1 MLSGKAS
8 EQSEFN
14 ANRVNSDS
22 KLKLDD
28 DANISKNSF
37 NKSKRR
43 IRFNSFSSS
52 SNPLYKRDNSS
63 LFRNYFNDSYEK
75 FVTEDDNE
83 IGTEEDTITLN
94 KSPIK
99 NNTSDDHSITL
110 NISKDKMLF
119 NNIQYDSFFI
129 HDIDP
134 FKETINSQKNYNNN
148 NGFTGNILDELKE
161 DEKKD
166 DKYIENSMIN
176 PNYYSERPPSY
187 CFDSP
192 KKESIRFNNSPK
204 KESVRFNDSPKKESV
219 RFNEEQLNPKNIK
232 PNRFKKGKKGKKNDT
247 TRELLK
253 NKFLKFVKKYA
264 SNSNNY
270 SLSDDVE
277 IEKSFYNFYDEN
289 FGKNDINFDTSICTY
304 EKNDGSQFNVTLND
318 LFDSRNEFDE
328 FKNSICIDNDNN
340 NEDITP
346 ISIIPRSS
354 SKSNTKKG
362 NTSFRYNSS
371 FVYDLNS
378 FGPGYDDNLNYACYN
393 ITTFIGDDFVMN
405 DEEENKKKNE
415 NLLSRLNEDEKKEEK
430 EEEEKKKKN
439 KKTTDSNSSAEN
451 NGKTPEKNSKLK
463 ENLMNLMESEAFKD
477 VLKDPNTLTQFLKG
491 ALIGYVDPKK
501 IDQTKDKLFKM
512 IDNNEI
518 EHIKKFVNNYVDIVE
533 ESEDKIRDMR
543 EKSIMIETKKNNGKV
558 CTDVIESNPGF
569 IARFNDIMIEKFT
582 NINNAIINFTTEL
595 CPQIIKNGFNNIV
608 KSIPFV
614 VSFVSLVPMEFVTS
628 FLSSFPAGQAIIAS
642 VNGIIMKSAFLA
654 STNFVLP
661 QIAVIVGCLI
671 YKIFGNKNDENS
683 RDGNDNT
690 ESSLLKFMNVFE
702 IFSKHLKN
710 DGGISNTERDPSVIT
725 SKVVNA
731 AFKTLMESKEL
742 PSMFQNKKVNNILT
756 DISSGLPDSENKL
769 KFCLAVFN
777 DVLNKDNAASKS
789 LFEELINLLD
799 KEKLD
804 DEDFRKI
811 LNLIIK
817 ESQNL
822 QVTSIEDQKKN
833 GNTVTISSVN
843 QIKDNSDDDDDGY
856 NPVLDKS
863 YNAIMLSHVLN
874 EIKKSKG
881 ELGSENKTE
890 VVDSKVIP
898 TGTIIREYRLDGNR
912 SDSDLKIKM
921 KRGYEKRSFSL
932 GDKNKK
938 PFFERDNLAEFAVR
952 KNGPKNVNAQLSIIR
967 NDNNERT
974 EHFIPKHYT
983 STTSSPSTS
992 PVVLQRGYSYNDD
1005 RSSSKY
1011 SLENKCNATG
1021 SFSMGKNYNNYYYRL
1036 KKMNEWN
1043 DEDSKDHNSKKQQE
1057 NLFSEPKELDY
1068 DDNIMKNVP
1077 LAFNSN
1083 NDQTEQNNS
1092 KTVDQQHYTPTEKST
1107 SYSSDDIY
1115 EKLLLSNDSSVS
1127 MSDDSINKSS
1137 ISDKSKKSK
1146 KSFKDML
1153 MSRFSRSSSKRYPPK
1168 YIEWENLPLEILFNI
1183 FKHFSTEERAKLREV
1198 SKYFNYV
1205 LTNPVFYMN
1214 INLTAESDT
1223 ADNTSLLYQWKLSN
1237 GYLLSLNLSQ
1247 CNLISDDVF
1256 RDAIDYRI
1264 QERKINDKSV
1274 NERANLCFNDTNA
1287 KFEEEESLVQ
1297 NLRNL
1302 DLSYCSGLYS
1312 SKIMGNFFR
1321 GISLQADGT
1330 IIKKNGCINLEEI
1343 NLSDLYQILDDSLL
1357 ISIAESCPKLKTL
1370 YISKG
1375 YDITNYSVKIVLKK
1389 CKHLENL
1396 KIANCPKIN
1405 FEAFNTR
1412 DVEEISSK
1420 ESLNHESGG
1429 DLNLRNLNVS
1439 YCRMME
1445 DNLVKMV
1452 AEHCPYLEELHISG
1466 CQNISDEGMK
1476 HLVSGRAWKDK
1487 RVKVLDISGCYCIGD
1502 KGIRT
1507 LTPSVLEKL
1516 DISDCS
1522 FITDSGLRY
1531 IFEGMPFLKEIGY
1544 ENCSGTSS
1552 IGRDKLQ
1559 SKYEILSK
1567 TE

>member
-1 MLSGKAS
+1 MLSGKATG
-8 EQSEFN
+8 ESEFN
-14 ANRVNSDS
+14 TNTVNSDS
-22 KLKLDD
+22 KLKWND
-28 DANISKNSF
+28 DADISRNSF

-52 SNPLYKRDNSS
+52 TSNPLYKRDNSS

-75 FVTEDDNE
+75 FVTEDDDE
-83 IGTEEDTITLN
+83 AGTEDTITLN
-94 KSPIK
+94 KSPF
-99 NNTSDDHSITL
+99 NNNNSNENSLTL
-110 NISKDKMLF
+110 NISKDKLLF

-134 FKETINSQKNYNNN
+134 FKETSSSQKNYSNT
-148 NGFTGNILDELKE
+148 GFTGNILDELKE

-176 PNYYSERPPSY
+176 PNYYSEKPPSY
-187 CFDSP
+187 CF
-192 KKESIRFNNSPK
+192 
-204 KESVRFNDSPKKESV
+204 DSPKKESV
-219 RFNEEQLNPKNIK
+219 RFNEEQLNSKNIK
-232 PNRFKKGKKGKKNDT
+232 PSRIKKGKKGKKNDT

-289 FGKNDINFDTSICTY
+289 FGKNDINYDTSICTY
-304 EKNDGSQFNVTLND
+304 EKNDGSHFNITMND
-318 LFDSRNEFDE
+318 LFDNRNEFDE
-328 FKNSICIDNDNN
+328 FKNSLCIDNDEN
-340 NEDITP
+340 DDLTP
-346 ISIIPRSS
+346 RSVIPRSP
-354 SKSNTKKG
+354 SKSNAKKS
-362 NTSFRYNSS
+362 NTSFKYNSS
-371 FVYDLNS
+371 FVYDHNS

-393 ITTFIGDDFVMN
+393 ITTCIGEDFVMN

-415 NLLSRLNEDEKKEEK
+415 NLLSRLNDDEKKEE
-430 EEEEKKKKN
+430 EKDKN
-439 KKTTDSNSSAEN
+439 KKTTDSNSSTEN
-451 NGKTPEKNSKLK
+451 KGKTPEKNSKLK

-477 VLKDPNTLTQFLKG
+477 VIKDPNTLTQFLKG

-501 IDQTKDKLFKM
+501 IDKTKDKLFKM

-595 CPQIIKNGFNNIV
+595 CPQIIKNGFNSIV

-654 STNFVLP
+654 STNLVLP

-671 YKIFGNKNDENS
+671 YKLFGNKTDENS
-683 RDGNDNT
+683 RDPNNNT
-690 ESSLLKFMNVFE
+690 ETSLLKFMNVFE

-822 QVTSIEDQKKN
+822 QVTSIEDQKKD
-833 GNTVTISSVN
+833 GKTVTISSN
-843 QIKDNSDDDDDGY
+843 QIKDNEEEEEDGY
-856 NPVLDKS
+856 NAALDKS
-863 YNAIMLSHVLN
+863 YNVIMLTHVLD

-881 ELGSENKTE
+881 ELGSENKNE
-890 VVDSKVIP
+890 VVDGKAIP
-898 TGTIIREYRLDGNR
+898 TIIREYRLDGNR

-921 KRGYEKRSFSL
+921 KRGYEKRSYSL

-938 PFFERDNLAEFAVR
+938 SFFERDNLAEFAVR

-974 EHFIPKHYT
+974 EHFIPKYYT
-983 STTSSPSTS
+983 STSSSPSAS
-992 PVVLQRGYSYNDD
+992 PVVLQRGYSYNDE
-1005 RSSSKY
+1005 RSSKY
-1011 SLENKCNATG
+1011 SLANKYNG
-1021 SFSMGKNYNNYYYRL
+1021 NNSSPKRKNNSSNYRL
-1036 KKMNEWN
+1036 NKINEWS
-1043 DEDSKDHNSKKQQE
+1043 DEESKDHTRKKQLE
-1057 NLFSEPKELDY
+1057 NFFLEPKESNY
-1068 DDNIMKNVP
+1068 EDNIMNNIP
-1077 LAFNSN
+1077 LAYNSN
-1083 NDQTEQNNS
+1083 SDQTEQNNN
-1092 KTVDQQHYTPTEKST
+1092 KTLDQRHTPIEKSA
-1107 SYSSDDIY
+1107 SFSSDDIF

-1127 MSDDSINKSS
+1127 MSDESFNKSS
-1137 ISDKSKKSK
+1137 ISDRSRKSK
-1146 KSFKDML
+1146 KSFKDKL
-1153 MSRFSRSSSKRYPPK
+1153 MSRFSRSSSKRNTPK
-1168 YIEWENLPLEILFNI
+1168 YIEWENLPLEIVFNI
-1183 FKHFSTEERAKLREV
+1183 FKHFSTEERAQLREV
-1198 SKYFNYV
+1198 SKYFNYI

-1214 INLTAESDT
+1214 INMTAESDT

-1256 RDAIDYRI
+1256 RDAIDYKI

-1330 IIKKNGCINLEEI
+1330 VIKKNGCINLEEI
-1343 NLSDLYQILDDSLL
+1343 NLSDLYQILDDNLL

-1375 YDITNYSVKIVLKK
+1375 YDITNYSVKMILKK

-1412 DVEEISSK
+1412 CVEEISNN
-1420 ESLNHESGG
+1420 ESSNNESC

-1452 AEHCPYLEELHISG
+1452 AENCPYLEELHISG

-1487 RVKVLDISGCYCIGD
+1487 RVKVIDISGCYCIGD
-1502 KGIRT
+1502 EGIRT

-1522 FITDSGLRY
+1522 FITDTGLRY